1 MYILYMLHPVVTT
14 GSRVKF
20 MVSKK
25 SGLSRGI
32 LAKRSG
38 VNSETIRY
46 YEKIELM
53 PDPVR
58 SEGGHRIYNDTHL
71 RRLLFIRRCRE
82 LGFTLEEISG
92 LLELVDKGD
101 YTCAEVRDRTT
112 VHLDDVRKKIR
123 DLQKMQR
130 TLKTMISQCDGGLVP
145 ECPIIDALFS

>member
-1 MYILYMLHPVVTT
+1 
-14 GSRVKF
+14 
-20 MVSKK
+20 
-25 SGLSRGI
+25 
-32 LAKRSG
+32 
-38 VNSETIRY
+38 
-46 YEKIELM
+46 M